1 MMLVNKTA
9 IPSFLIFNSFLMIK
23 KCFYPILLPRAENAL
38 LHLPEVNRKTRN
50 ENSQTNTGEYWIWPG
65 SNAITHF
72 NDSQKM
78 NIATAKVIKL
88 KLHVSVP
95 GWPEKTCPKKPRR
108 EKRAGNLGRAR
119 HILRPPPGL
128 YILNK
133 LLKITKPA
141 KAKI

>member
-1 MMLVNKTA
+1 MTFHA
-9 IPSFLIFNSFLMIK
+9 P
-23 KCFYPILLPRAENAL
+23 LLPRGAFPF
-38 LHLPEVNRKTRN
+38 HLPEVDRKTRN
-50 ENSQTNTGEYWIWPG
+50 ENTQQILEKLYWIWPG

-95 GWPEKTCPKKPRR
+95 GWPEKTCPQKPRR
-108 EKRAGNLGRAR
+108 EKRTGNLGRAR

-128 YILNK
+128 CILNT
-133 LLKITKPA
+133 LLKITKSA
-141 KAKI
+141 KAKILLRLNNR

>member
-1 MMLVNKTA
+1 M
-9 IPSFLIFNSFLMIK
+9 PSVVGVWIFSGI
-23 KCFYPILLPRAENAL
+23 
-38 LHLPEVNRKTRN
+38 T
-50 ENSQTNTGEYWIWPG
+50 QYWIWPG

-95 GWPEKTCPKKPRR
+95 GWPEKNCPKKPHR
-108 EKRAGNLGRAR
+108 EKRIGNLGRAR

-133 LLKITKPA
+133 LLKITKSA
-141 KAKI
+141 KAKILLRLNNR

>member
-1 MMLVNKTA
+1 MERKMT
-9 IPSFLIFNSFLMIK
+9 
-23 KCFYPILLPRAENAL
+23 LLHLCPEMHI